1 MKYTFKQFKA
11 EYPDDAA
18 CLDAVLRMRYGGF
31 EFECP
36 ACKRQSRF
44 SRIAKRQAYSCQWC
58 GHHVYPC
65 VGTPFQ
71 KSRRPLT
78 DWFTA
83 MYFLTSTRHGVAAK
97 EIQRQIGMTY
107 KCAWRMCHEL
117 RKLMAQS
124 DNWGPMGGPG
134 GHVEVDETFI
144 GGRHKGQRDK
154 LKNKTIVMGMVER
167 DGIVRAGPVPDSKIT
182 TLEPFVRMNVAAG
195 TTISTDEH
203 PAYSDLRHSGYTHG
217 VVTHGRKE
225 YVRGIHHTNTIEGYW
240 SRLKLSIKGTH
251 IHVSRK
257 HLWKYVSEF
266 SYRYNHRQS
275 PQAMFCGLV
284 QGLSRRRV
292 GDW

>member
-1 MKYTFKQFKA
+1 MKYTLKQFRA

-18 CLDAVLRMRYGGF
+18 CLDAVMRMRYGGL
-31 EFECP
+31 EIKCP
-36 ACKRQSRF
+36 KCGRDSRF
-44 SRIAKRQAYSCQWC
+44 SRITKRRAYSCQFC

-65 VGTPFQ
+65 VGTPFE

-124 DNWGPMGGPG
+124 DNWGPMGGSG
-134 GHVEVDETFI
+134 THVEVDETMI
-144 GGRHKGQRDK
+144 GGRVKGQRDK
-154 LKNKTIVMGMVER
+154 YANKTIVMGIVER
-167 DGIVRAGPVPDSKIT
+167 DGIVRTGPVPDTKMT
-182 TLEPFVRMNVAAG
+182 TLEPIVRMNVAAG
-195 TTISTDEH
+195 STISTDEH
-203 PAYSDLRHSGYTHG
+203 PAYADLRRSGYTHG
-217 VVTHGRKE
+217 VVTHSQKE

-240 SRLKLSIKGTH
+240 SRLKLSIRGTH
-251 IHVSRK
+251 IHVSGK

-275 PQAMFCGLV
+275 PQAMFSGLV
-284 QGLSRRRV
+284 SGLSRRRV

>member
-1 MKYTFKQFKA
+1 M
-11 EYPDDAA
+11 
-18 CLDAVLRMRYGGF
+18 
-31 EFECP
+31 
-36 ACKRQSRF
+36 
-44 SRIAKRQAYSCQWC
+44 
-58 GHHVYPC
+58 
-65 VGTPFQ
+65 
-71 KSRRPLT
+71 
-78 DWFTA
+78 DWFMA

-134 GHVEVDETFI
+134 GHVEIDETMI
-144 GGRHKGQRDK
+144 GGRVKGQRDK
-154 LKNKTIVMGMVER
+154 LRNKTVVMGMVER
-167 DGIVRAGPVPDSKIT
+167 DGIVRAGPVPDTKIT
-182 TLEPFVRMNVAAG
+182 TLEPLVRMNVSAG

-203 PAYSDLRHSGYTHG
+203 PSYADLRHSGYLHG
-217 VVTHGRKE
+217 VVTHSAKE

-240 SRLKLSIKGTH
+240 SRLKLSIKGAH

-266 SYRYNHRQS
+266 SYRFNYRHAPAS
-275 PQAMFCGLV
+275 MFYGLV

>member
-11 EYPDDAA
+11 DYPDDAA
-18 CLDAVLRMRYGGF
+18 CLDAVMRMRCGGT
-31 EFECP
+31 EIECP
-36 ACKRQSRF
+36 GCKRMSRF
-44 SRIAKRQAYSCQWC
+44 SRITKRRAYSCQWC

-65 VGTPFQ
+65 VGTPFE

-78 DWFTA
+78 DWFMA

-124 DNWGPMGGPG
+124 DNWGPMGSGG
-134 GHVEVDETFI
+134 GHVEIDETMI
-144 GGRHKGQRDK
+144 GGRIKGQRDK
-154 LKNKTIVMGMVER
+154 LRNKTIVIGLVER
-167 DGIVRAGPVPDSKIT
+167 DGIVRAGPIPDTKIT
-182 TLEPFVRMNVAAG
+182 TVEPIVHMNVAAG
-195 TTISTDEH
+195 ATISTDEH
-203 PAYSDLRHSGYTHG
+203 PSYADLHRSGYKHG
-217 VVTHGRKE
+217 VVTHSIKE

-251 IHVSRK
+251 VRVSRK

-266 SYRYNHRQS
+266 SYRFNYRHAPAS
-275 PQAMFCGLV
+275 MFYGLV
-284 QGLSRRRV
+284 SGLSRRRV